1 MWLGL
6 GKEMGGEWMGIIT
19 RESCFTA
26 SIAEL
31 KRQTFHSTVDL
42 VHAES
47 EF

>member
-6 GKEMGGEWMGIIT
+6 GKETQGRWMGINT
-19 RESCFTA
+19 GESCFPA
-26 SIAEL
+26 SAAEL

-47 EF
+47 EL